1 LTLSEII
8 DNADVFIDSNI
19 FIYHFS
25 GLEKFADACFHFFK
39 RIEEGKV
46 KGSTSTLVIAEVLHR
61 LMIIEASKKFGIL
74 PKDVIKYL
82 KVNPDKITSLANHLD
97 SVFYI
102 EKLGISII
110 TLSFEDIKLS
120 AEFKRKFT
128 LLTNDAINLAVMKNN
143 HIANLASNDS
153 DFERV
158 DFLTLYKPC

>member
-1 LTLSEII
+1 
-8 DNADVFIDSNI
+8 
-19 FIYHFS
+19 
-25 GLEKFADACFHFFK
+25 
-39 RIEEGKV
+39 
-46 KGSTSTLVIAEVLHR
+46 
-61 LMIIEASKKFGIL
+61 MIIEASKKFGVL